1 MPDYIEDILKE
12 KFFDN
17 TVSDY
22 LITIGIFVGAVIVLR
37 LLENFF
43 IRRVKGWAD
52 RTSTKVD
59 DIFIR
64 IVETNLVP
72 LLYVLAFY
80 LSVQFLTLHDM
91 AERIVTFLIVIAMTV
106 QVARLVVSVLVLY
119 LNNYLQK
126 DRERLRVSSHIG
138 TFIKIAVWSV
148 AVIFALDNLGF
159 DVNAVIAGLGVG
171 GVAVAFAAQAILGDL
186 FNYFVIFFD
195 KPFKTGDF
203 IIVDDLMGVVEH
215 IGIKTTRV
223 VSLGGEQLV
232 FSNTDL
238 TSTRVRNYKRMAQRR
253 VLFVLGVT
261 YQTSH
266 AMMKKIP
273 DMVKGIIEKIPHTTF
288 DRAHFKNF
296 GDFSLNIEVVYY
308 VVGSDYNAYM
318 DIQQK
323 INFEIMKR
331 FEDEGIEFAYPTQT
345 LFVSK
350 EQASPSQ
357 KS

>member
-1 MPDYIEDILKE
+1 M
-12 KFFDN
+12 
-17 TVSDY
+17 T
-22 LITIGIFVGAVIVLR
+22 
-37 LLENFF
+37 
-43 IRRVKGWAD
+43 
-52 RTSTKVD
+52 
-59 DIFIR
+59 
-64 IVETNLVP
+64 
-72 LLYVLAFY
+72 
-80 LSVQFLTLHDM
+80 
-91 AERIVTFLIVIAMTV
+91 ERIVTFLIVIAMTV

-126 DRERLRVSSHIG
+126 DRERLQVSSHIG

-195 KPFKTGDF
+195 KPFKKGDF
-203 IIVDDLMGVVEH
+203 IIVDDLMGVVDH

-253 VLFVLGVT
+253 VLFALGVT

-273 DMVKGIIEKIPHTTF
+273 DMVKDIVEKVPHTVF